1 MKSAPSGV
9 LIDKDGNINALFSES
24 SISHHVSAI
33 EVRAAMAVSGSAAKT
48 PLKPKSPY
56 LLILGTNILSIG
68 WDFQYCPGL
77 CQQVEVQYVSSSLFS
92 PHKVS
97 CGPEENIDSLIS
109 AAKGP
114 RESLWQSLVTRSWC
128 SENFDN
134 YTLDNLSPG
143 AGFYFRVR
151 MWSHEGWSLYS
162 EISPLLRTVSTCPSV
177 PSEPLIAVSMPTC
190 MQLRWSKVYSN
201 GSDIKWYI
209 LRMRDQDDVFTEVYR
224 GPLNSYLIMGLLPE
238 SNYSFDVAAENGIGL
253 SESSPSSTGSTPAVR
268 SIDYSIESQQSIAA
282 LKCKDA
288 WSECWDPNTEQYFYF
303 NSLTGTRQLACPD
316 VLTEQ
321 NSDVIG
327 TIESKESFS
336 TAESVKKTIEMNF
349 RKKRFRLLKAI
360 HHDTQVTVKRLNGT
374 DTSSVTPSPKG
385 HTDVLSV
392 ELRRSHLLADGY
404 KAISNASIAA
414 ISHKMKI
421 TFRGNSEST

>member
-1 MKSAPSGV
+1 
-9 LIDKDGNINALFSES
+9 
-24 SISHHVSAI
+24 
-33 EVRAAMAVSGSAAKT
+33 MANSGSAAKT

-56 LLILGTNILSIG
+56 LLIVGTNLLSIG

-77 CQQVEVQYVSSSLFS
+77 SQQVEVQYVSSSLFS
-92 PHKVS
+92 PHKIS
-97 CGPEENIDSLIS
+97 CDQEENNDSPVS

-128 SENFDN
+128 SEDFDN

-151 MWSHEGWSLYS
+151 IWSHEGWSLYS
-162 EISPLLRTVSTCPSV
+162 EISSLLQTVATCPSV
-177 PSEPLIAVSMPTC
+177 PSDPLIAVSMPTC
-190 MQLRWSKVYSN
+190 MQLRWSKVLSN

-209 LRMRDQDDVFTEVYR
+209 LRMRNGENVLTEAYR
-224 GPLNSYLIMGLLPE
+224 GPLNSYLVMGLLPE
-238 SNYSFDVAAENGIGL
+238 SEYSFDVAAENGIGL
-253 SESSPSSTGSTPAVR
+253 SEFSPSSMGTTPAVR
-268 SIDYSIESQQSIAA
+268 TVDYSIESPQSIAA
-282 LKCKDA
+282 MKCKEA

-316 VLTEQ
+316 VLNEQ
-321 NSDVIG
+321 NTDVIG
-327 TIESKESFS
+327 TIESKESS
-336 TAESVKKTIEMNF
+336 TTTESLKRTIEMNF

-360 HHDTQVTVKRLNGT
+360 HHDIQVKVKRLNGT
-374 DTSSVTPSPKG
+374 DTTSVTPSPKG
-385 HTDVLSV
+385 PTEVLSV

-404 KAISNASIAA
+404 KAISTANIAA

-421 TFRGNSEST
+421 TFQGW

>member
-1 MKSAPSGV
+1 
-9 LIDKDGNINALFSES
+9 
-24 SISHHVSAI
+24 
-33 EVRAAMAVSGSAAKT
+33 MANSGSAAKT

-56 LLILGTNILSIG
+56 LLIVGTNLLSIG

-77 CQQVEVQYVSSSLFS
+77 SQQVEVQYVSSSLFS
-92 PHKVS
+92 PHKIS
-97 CGPEENIDSLIS
+97 CGQEENNDSPVS

-128 SENFDN
+128 SEDFDN

-151 MWSHEGWSLYS
+151 IWSHEGWSLYS
-162 EISPLLRTVSTCPSV
+162 EISSLLQTVATCPSV
-177 PSEPLIAVSMPTC
+177 PSDPLIAVSMPTC
-190 MQLRWSKVYSN
+190 MQLRWSKVLSN

-209 LRMRDQDDVFTEVYR
+209 LRMRNGENVLTEAYR
-224 GPLNSYLIMGLLPE
+224 GPLNSYLVMGLLPE
-238 SNYSFDVAAENGIGL
+238 SEYSFDVAAENGIGL
-253 SESSPSSTGSTPAVR
+253 SEFSPSSMGTTPAVR
-268 SIDYSIESQQSIAA
+268 TVDYSIESPQSIAA
-282 LKCKDA
+282 MKCKEA

-316 VLTEQ
+316 VLNEQ
-321 NSDVIG
+321 NTDVIG
-327 TIESKESFS
+327 TIESKESS
-336 TAESVKKTIEMNF
+336 TTTESLKRTVEMNF

-360 HHDTQVTVKRLNGT
+360 HHDIQVKVKRLNGT
-374 DTSSVTPSPKG
+374 DTTSVTPSPKG
-385 HTDVLSV
+385 PTEVLSV

-404 KAISNASIAA
+404 KAISTANIAA

-421 TFRGNSEST
+421 TFQGW